1 MTVFEV
7 TKSGESG
14 DDSPFEDHPKDQ
26 LPHSKS
32 SRTIT
37 ADSGQGSTD
46 MTESNSIDG
55 SELGTKRQGNEMEG
69 GRVNPCFI
77 TVENEHGELEHV
89 ELDIDDNQFTVHPN
103 HIKPRGSV
111 TSNGQFDAFPK
122 LRRKPQPGQFEE
134 EESAIVSPEVITEL
148 SRKAKKR
155 LVAKSGRANVAMTN
169 VPNRGR
175 NLIKDVFTTCID
187 MQWRYVI
194 LAFSLSFLITWT
206 VFGFLYWIIALIHG
220 DFEEDNLP
228 DGINQKSGNFT
239 PCVWGIYN
247 YASCYLFSL
256 ETQHTIGYGTRQTS
270 EDCSSAIIVMSIQ
283 SIVGVLTSSSF
294 AGIVFAKLARPKN
307 RTHTVM
313 FSKNAVIT
321 LRDGILYL
329 VFRIGNVRK
338 SHLIEAHVRAQLVH
352 SKEVTKEGDR
362 TYFSQQELKVSTMTE
377 DEDDRVMLLLPT
389 MIFHKIDADSPFYD
403 MSPKDI
409 LNSKFEMVVS
419 LEGIVEPT
427 GNSVQA
433 RTSYLPRE
441 ILWGYRFENMVS
453 YSSKPGTYLVDCS
466 YLNAVTQDDT
476 PRMSM
481 EKIYKEKRQEERRRR
496 QSQMASVTSISEVGR
511 KSPTRTDSISRF
523 NPYASVIHADS
534 SVTIQET

>member
-7 TKSGESG
+7 TKSGDSG
-14 DDSPFEDHPKDQ
+14 DESSFEDPSKDQ
-26 LPHSKS
+26 HLDPKS

-37 ADSGQGSTD
+37 EDSGQGSYD
-46 MTESNSIDG
+46 NMTESNSIDG
-55 SELGTKRQGNEMEG
+55 TNLMYSQSYGERYDSSE
-69 GRVNPCFI
+69 
-77 TVENEHGELEHV
+77 
-89 ELDIDDNQFTVHPN
+89 
-103 HIKPRGSV
+103 
-111 TSNGQFDAFPK
+111 
-122 LRRKPQPGQFEE
+122 PQPRQFEE
-134 EESAIVSPEVITEL
+134 EESAIVSPEVIKEL
-148 SRKAKKR
+148 SKKAKKR
-155 LVAKSGRANVAMTN
+155 LVAKSGRANVSMQN

-187 MQWRYVI
+187 MPWRYVI

-206 VFGFLYWIIALIHG
+206 FFGFLYWIIAHAHG

-377 DEDDRVMLLLPT
+377 EDDDRVMLLLPT

-441 ILWGYRFENMVS
+441 ILWGYRFENMVRKKS
-453 YSSKPGTYLVDCS
+453 YWR
-466 YLNAVTQDDT
+466 N
-476 PRMSM
+476 
-481 EKIYKEKRQEERRRR
+481 
-496 QSQMASVTSISEVGR
+496 
-511 KSPTRTDSISRF
+511 
-523 NPYASVIHADS
+523 
-534 SVTIQET
+534 